1 MDGVR
6 AGTATPAVV
15 FSKRDWVVVTG
26 VFLLMATALM
36 WNVWTLSPSHATT
49 CPCSDTSWAVW
60 VIEWPWQALQ
70 HALNPWYSR
79 AMFHPQGTNL
89 LTYPGYSA
97 IGVALLPVTAL
108 FGPVA
113 SFNVAVLLG
122 PVASGVAATWLTA
135 RWVRSRVM
143 CMFAGAFYAFSPLVI
158 LNEPLGHL
166 NQTVLVVPPL
176 VVAGLYELFWVRRH
190 RATRVGV
197 ALGLLLTLQFFI
209 STEVLVLIVISSI
222 AGVLLL
228 GGMSFWSHGSEVRVA
243 VRESAPGVL
252 AAILTTGVLLA
263 GPALFALYG
272 PSHYSGVVWP
282 GESLSTAS
290 IKDFF
295 VPTSGY
301 NLWWQHPTYS
311 YLQPSYLAPGL
322 LLVLL
327 LGTIAYRRDR
337 RLMCMGVLSVLCGWL
352 ALGEWY
358 VFAPWHWLH
367 GLSVLSSV
375 VNIRFSF
382 AMFLF
387 VGVSL
392 AIIGDHLLQRRNAA
406 QGRVLA
412 ALLVVVSSFAY
423 VTNAVDAAP
432 YSASRVWI
440 PLWYQNEAPRLPA
453 GQVVLGFPFFNTTAN
468 FLSVQALEGMHYN
481 VVGGT
486 SPQWIAQ
493 RQGPAEPGYRD
504 IWNAASVAARPVLP
518 TQASPTE
525 KANVLSALRFW
536 GVNWIVIPRV
546 NGPNTSPVA
555 RDPLTL
561 ALWMSSI
568 VGPVHV
574 HSNAW
579 VWHLDH
585 GRPRSTVY

>member
-1 MDGVR
+1 MDG
-6 AGTATPAVV
+6 AGVGKAGPAVV
-15 FSKRDWVVVTG
+15 FSRRDWLVATG
-26 VFLLMATALM
+26 VFTLMAAALV

-49 CPCSDTSWAVW
+49 CPCSDTSWGVW
-60 VIEWPWQALQ
+60 VLEWPWQALQ

-79 AMFHPQGTNL
+79 AMFYPQGTNL

-97 IGVALLPVTAL
+97 LGVALLPVTAL

-122 PVASGVAATWLTA
+122 PVASGVAATWLTT

-143 CMFAGAFYAFSPLVI
+143 CVVAGAFYAFSPLVL

-176 VVAGLYELFWVRRH
+176 VVGCLYELFWVRAR
-190 RATRVGV
+190 RSPRVGV
-197 ALGLLLTLQFFI
+197 ALGLLLTVQFFI

-222 AGVLLL
+222 AGMIGSGIFAL
-228 GGMSFWSHGSEVRVA
+228 WSNAGEVRVA
-243 VRESAPGVL
+243 LREAAPGVL
-252 AAILTTGVLLA
+252 VAALTTGVLLV
-263 GPALFALYG
+263 GPVLFALYG

-295 VPTSGY
+295 VPASGY

-311 YLQPSYLAPGL
+311 YLQPTYLAPGL
-322 LLVLL
+322 LVVLL
-327 LGTIAYRRDR
+327 LGAVAYRRDR
-337 RLMCMGVLSVLCGWL
+337 HLMSMGVLGVICGWL
-352 ALGEWY
+352 ALGQWY

-367 GLSVLSSV
+367 GVSVLNSV
-375 VNIRFSF
+375 VNVRFAF

-387 VGVSL
+387 LGIAL
-392 AIIGDHLLQRRNAA
+392 AIIGDHLLQRENVRL
-406 QGRVLA
+406 GRIVA
-412 ALLVVVSSFAY
+412 ALLVIVSSFAY
-423 VTNAVDAAP
+423 VTNAWRAAP
-432 YSASRVWI
+432 YGAARVWV
-440 PLWYQNEAPRLPA
+440 PQWYQQQAPRLPA
-453 GQVVLGFPFFNTTAN
+453 GEIVLGFPFFNTTAN
-468 FLSVQALEGMHYN
+468 LLSVQALEGMHYN

-493 RQGPAEPGYRD
+493 RQGPAEPGYQE
-504 IWNAASVAARPVLP
+504 IWNAASIAARPILP
-518 TQASPTE
+518 TTATPIE
-525 KANVLSALRFW
+525 KARVLSALRFW
-536 GVNWIVIPRV
+536 RVDWIVIPRV
-546 NGPNTSPVA
+546 NGPTTSPVA

-574 HSNAW
+574 HDNAW
-579 VWHLDH
+579 VWHLRD
-585 GRPRSTVY
+585 GQPRSTVY